1 MNGTSQSM
9 AMTIQ
14 LSHCEETLMKSRRT
28 LALGALVAALTLTAC
43 SAAGSDDGGTVDTVD
58 GGRLAAVSIAQALT
72 FEDGTPA
79 FVRGTLFADRDGV
92 RLCEAIGESLPV
104 QCLGAQ
110 IAITDLELF
119 PEYADL
125 LVGDGEVRT
134 SDGEVAVVG
143 YYSDGTL
150 RIDPA
155 AAAADAS

>member
-1 MNGTSQSM
+1 
-9 AMTIQ
+9 
-14 LSHCEETLMKSRRT
+14 MKT
-28 LALGALVAALTLTAC
+28 GKVLAAGALLALALTAC
-43 SAAGSDDGGTVDTVD
+43 GAADSGDGVTDDTGG
-58 GGRLAAVSIAQALT
+58 GGRLAAVSIAQVLT
-72 FEDGTPA
+72 FDDETPA
-79 FVRGTLFADRDGV
+79 FVRGTLFSDANGV
-92 RLCEAIGESLPV
+92 KLCEAIGESFPV

-110 IAITDLELF
+110 ISITDLELF